1 MGRVSG
7 EGGSARSDE
16 ALGKCGGTATGRRRR
31 LARELLLPEMRKT
44 HQRSSGLPTRSDV
57 SDSATTQRK
66 RRRSHDGAGA
76 SHLPR
81 AHPRSSLLARVC
93 VPLVPAGSE
102 AAVTGQKQ
110 PQLRR
115 FVFPALLLLQ
125 RIPLSSSN
133 FSPRPRHHAE
143 LSRGCP
149 GATSGVDWSDLPEGI
164 LLNVLDMLFREPNGR
179 QLVRPRGL
187 PLSRRVASR
196 RPFFLTRSNESAESP
211 TR

>member
-31 LARELLLPEMRKT
+31 LARDVLLPEMKMRGT

-125 RIPLSSSN
+125 RTHPARLFLAPSSFLITQSCRGGAREQRPGWIGATCPRGSSSTC
-133 FSPRPRHHAE
+133 STCSSE
-143 LSRGCP
+143 SRT
-149 GATSGVDWSDLPEGI
+149 A
-164 LLNVLDMLFREPNGR
+164 
-179 QLVRPRGL
+179 
-187 PLSRRVASR
+187 ASW
-196 RPFFLTRSNESAESP
+196 
-211 TR
+211 